1 MSKRVQVIINPTAGQ
16 DQPIL
21 GVLNRVFHEAGIAWD
36 VSITNR
42 AGDARRFARAAVD
55 AGVDVVAAYGGDG
68 TVMEVASGL
77 IGSRVPL
84 AIFPGGTAN
93 VLSLELGIS
102 SDLAEATAL
111 VCAEEC
117 ASVLIDMGQLAKDQY
132 FILRVGSGLEANMV
146 EGADRDLKNRL
157 GTLAYALSAL
167 QAIQNPTVSRYRL
180 TIDGQSVES
189 EGIACIICNS
199 GNLGGAG
206 ITVSSAVSVRDGL
219 LDVFVLQQANLASLV
234 SLTRD
239 VLTQT
244 EPTTA
249 ALQHW
254 QGREITL
261 VAEPNQTIQADG
273 EVLGQTPITATV
285 IPGAVRV
292 IVPHDARILKA
303 PTEAQQLVKA

>member
-1 MSKRVQVIINPTAGQ
+1 
-16 DQPIL
+16 
-21 GVLNRVFHEAGIAWD
+21 
-36 VSITNR
+36 
-42 AGDARRFARAAVD
+42 
-55 AGVDVVAAYGGDG
+55 
-68 TVMEVASGL
+68 
-77 IGSRVPL
+77 
-84 AIFPGGTAN
+84 
-93 VLSLELGIS
+93 
-102 SDLAEATAL
+102 
-111 VCAEEC
+111 
-117 ASVLIDMGQLAKDQY
+117 MGQLAKDQY
-132 FILRVGSGLEANMV
+132 FILRVGSGLEADMG

-219 LDVFVLQQANLASLV
+219 LDVFVLQQASLASLF

-239 VLTQT
+239 DLAQT

-261 VAEPNQTIQADG
+261 VAEPNETIQADG

-285 IPGAVRV
+285 LPGAVRV
-292 IVPHDARILKA
+292 IVPHDAQVLNA
-303 PTEAQQLVKA
+303 PTEAQQSVEA